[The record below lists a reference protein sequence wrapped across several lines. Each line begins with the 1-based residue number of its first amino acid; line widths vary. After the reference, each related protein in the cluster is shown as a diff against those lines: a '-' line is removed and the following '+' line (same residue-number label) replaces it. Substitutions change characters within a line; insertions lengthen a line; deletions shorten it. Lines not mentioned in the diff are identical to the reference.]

1 MTNLTGLKT
10 SAKDGSIG
18 LNKTAKALKAVG
30 IDVLDS
36 SGNVR
41 DMTEIMD
48 ELGSKWDTL
57 SKKDRLALGEA
68 IAGRIQI

>member
-1 MTNLTGLKT
+1 MDAVITYV
-10 SAKDGSIG
+10 DGNDPLWRKSF
-18 LNKTAKALKAVG
+18 AEAVG

-68 IAGRIQI
+68 IAGRI